1 MRAVS
6 RLMLPIKRFAMSGGG
21 ASASAQLSV
30 VLSRVKATLVDGV
43 GLRYRDHLD
52 GTVGPEA
59 TVRADAELL
68 GATRRMYAALA
79 AAARPN

>member
-1 MRAVS
+1 M
-6 RLMLPIKRFAMSGGG
+6 
-21 ASASAQLSV
+21 
-30 VLSRVKATLVDGV
+30 LSRVKATLVDGV

-52 GTVGPEA
+52 GAVGPEA

-79 AAARPN
+79 AAARPS